1 MKPLL
6 LIFGLL
12 LSLQSMA
19 NSCLSSASNS
29 ELILE
34 VQRRMSGGGGGGGG
48 GGTESSVIVTV
59 SCSNSYLNVK
69 TVKVSNGE
77 TRNII
82 DQYISGGE
90 CEEYASSLS
99 AINEVQLSR
108 SIIISTCNS
117 SYLNKTLINTNGE
130 SRSIS
135 SDYVG
140 SNCMTRAL
148 EQNRKILP

>member
-29 ELILE
+29 ELLSE
-34 VQRRMSGGGGGGGG
+34 VQRRMSGGGGGGG
-48 GGTESSVIVTV
+48 TDASAIVTV
-59 SCSNSYLNVK
+59 SCTNSYLNVK

-77 TRNII
+77 TRTVL
-82 DQYISGGE
+82 DQYIGSSE

-140 SNCMTRAL
+140 SNCKTRAL